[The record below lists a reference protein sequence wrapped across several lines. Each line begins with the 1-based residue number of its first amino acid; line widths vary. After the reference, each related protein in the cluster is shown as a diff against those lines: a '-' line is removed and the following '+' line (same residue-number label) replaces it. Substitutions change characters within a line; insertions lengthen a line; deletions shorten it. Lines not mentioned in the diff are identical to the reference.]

1 MNIHLHRDLTRM
13 RGGKVGEIRIFLALE
28 YPELEKIVSLLKEEP
43 YQKGSN
49 LFFQDIGL
57 FCGEKIYRSFCF
69 SVESDMEYMGR
80 LPLLCSDREQKD
92 SFYLGFIIIYKSVF
106 LMR

>member
-13 RGGKVGEIRIFLALE
+13 RGEVALE

-57 FCGEKIYRSFCF
+57 FCGEKVYRRFC
-69 SVESDMEYMGR
+69 
-80 LPLLCSDREQKD
+80 
-92 SFYLGFIIIYKSVF
+92 
-106 LMR
+106 

>member
-69 SVESDMEYMGR
+69 SVESDMEYMGMMAGY
-80 LPLLCSDREQKD
+80 P
-92 SFYLGFIIIYKSVF
+92 FYAQTGSKRIPFI
-106 LMR
+106 